1 MSRARDLSKLGNP
14 GVFSVSTDNN
24 VGVNSTAPVEKLN
37 VVGVVSATSFYGD
50 GSGLE
55 NLKSAG
61 LGTAI
66 IRDSE
71 YGGEQI
77 YYTNKALNI
86 TGNLTVDVPDSAEV
100 AYTQYQEIVVDSGAD
115 FIVSDGDDFIPDI
128 LGIGTE
134 VQQPGLLAGGG
145 GRVRADNF
153 TNKAGDGAPT
163 FASGVVITG
172 VATATTFDGN
182 LTGNVTGNVDTA
194 TTATYATTAGI
205 ATNAQGLTGTPNILV
220 GVASATQFKG
230 PQGNTAFFYGDG
242 SGLINVATSSITG
255 INIKDS
261 GSVIGVAGTVNFG
274 SNLNVSP
281 ASAGIVTVTGSGS
294 AALTVLTSNT
304 NLENGKTYMLN
315 ASGLV
320 LTLPASPSTG
330 DAIDIL
336 NNVTGIHT
344 VARNGSTIQSLS
356 EDMEVNTQGIQFK
369 IWYTGSTWSLF

>member
-1 MSRARDLSKLGNP
+1 MS
-14 GVFSVSTDNN
+14 
-24 VGVNSTAPVEKLN
+24 
-37 VVGVVSATSFYGD
+37 
-50 GSGLE
+50 
-55 NLKSAG
+55 
-61 LGTAI
+61 
-66 IRDSE
+66 
-71 YGGEQI
+71 
-77 YYTNKALNI
+77 
-86 TGNLTVDVPDSAEV
+86 
-100 AYTQYQEIVVDSGAD
+100 
-115 FIVSDGDDFIPDI
+115 
-128 LGIGTE
+128 
-134 VQQPGLLAGGG
+134 
-145 GRVRADNF
+145 RVRADQYTNNAGTGSPLF
-153 TNKAGDGAPT
+153 TH
-163 FASGVVITG
+163 GVRVTG

-182 LTGNVTGNVDTA
+182 LTGNVTGNVT
-194 TTATYATTAGI
+194 GI
-205 ATNAQGLTGTPNILV
+205 ANTATNAEGLIGVPNVIV
-220 GVASATQFKG
+220 GVASASQFKG
-230 PQGNTAFFYGDG
+230 TEGNTAFFYGDG

-261 GSVIGVAGTVNFG
+261 DNVIGVAGTVNFG

-304 NLENGKTYMLN
+304 TLENGKTYMLN

-356 EDMEVNTQGIQFK
+356 EDMEVGTQGIQFK